1 MRAAVPQ
8 MQSRKENNMNFGF
21 IGAFIVFCIVV
32 SHNIKKQARQ
42 RRNKEN
48 AFWAR
53 ELESNSVRKKSL
65 DSLPYITIPL
75 ERFPTH
81 LLPENATVMECIQTL
96 EDLTTQKIVNLTG
109 WSNTDLKL
117 EYGTSNLTPLS
128 EYDQNYT
135 LLVRTLQK
143 WADELI
149 AAGYEKEAFPVME
162 FAVNTGTDISST
174 YYKLA
179 DYWISRG
186 DTFHIKQLIHTAE
199 GLRSANRNSILRHLR
214 EKCG

>member
-1 MRAAVPQ
+1 
-8 MQSRKENNMNFGF
+8 MNFGF

-42 RRNKEN
+42 KRKNDKD
-48 AFWAR
+48 FWAR
-53 ELESNSVRKKSL
+53 EAEANSVRRKSL
-65 DSLPYITIPL
+65 DGLTYITIPL

-81 LLPENATVMECIQTL
+81 LLRENTTVMECIETL
-96 EDLTTQKIVNLTG
+96 ETLTSRKIVNLTG
-109 WSNTDLKL
+109 WTNTDLKL
-117 EYGTSNLTPLS
+117 EYGAANITPLS

-149 AAGYEKEAFPVME
+149 AAGYKAEAVPLME
-162 FAVNTGTDISST
+162 FAVNTGTDVSST
-174 YYKLA
+174 YYRLA
-179 DYWISRG
+179 DFWLSYGEVSRV
-186 DTFHIKQLIHTAE
+186 DQLIHTAE

-214 EKCG
+214 EKCK